1 MRPGRAPVQR
11 QLFCRSPWW
20 RWAGCGSTRGARVAL
35 PVFLTEDGLVTDAQ
49 VRRLR
54 EKRMAGK
61 TLAAAAAAAGMSGR
75 AARKATKPRCCPRCS
90 PSATSA
96 AR

>member
-1 MRPGRAPVQR
+1 MHLFNGNYFAGRRGGDGPVAGAP
-11 QLFCRSPWW
+11 
-20 RWAGCGSTRGARVAL
+20 AAARVAL

>member
-1 MRPGRAPVQR
+1 M
-11 QLFCRSPWW
+11 
-20 RWAGCGSTRGARVAL
+20 AL

-61 TLAAAAAAAGMSGR
+61 TLAAAAAAAGMSGGR
-75 AARKATKPRCCPRCS
+75 RARRRSRGAVHAARRALRAPLGDGDEQPGVQPVGPERPGAEPPVTGPLRNS
-90 PSATSA
+90 VE
-96 AR
+96 

>member
-1 MRPGRAPVQR
+1 MVAPARRA
-11 QLFCRSPWW
+11 
-20 RWAGCGSTRGARVAL
+20 TL
-35 PVFLTEDGLVTDAQ
+35 PVFLVEDGLVTGVQ

-61 TLAAAAAAAGMSGR
+61 TLAAAVASRDERAGGLQV
-75 AARKATKPRCCPRCS
+75 ARTGWEPHRKSYLTLRRRSEQADGM
-90 PSATSA
+90 

>member
-1 MRPGRAPVQR
+1 MPPGRAPVQR

-20 RWAGCGSTRGARVAL
+20 RWAGCGSTRDACGTAR
-35 PVFLTEDGLVTDAQ
+35 FLTEDGLVTDAQ

-61 TLAAAAAAAGMSGR
+61 ALAAPAAAAGMSGR